1 MRSILDV
8 LQGSEYAF
16 HLLSLMK
23 IHIKQHQSITYLLT
37 ESVSEYVIDFLNIS
51 LLKFTSLITIDDFG
65 VSDTILLGDAN
76 SAQTSM
82 KCLDLACDDESPPLK
97 SCKDLI
103 MKLEVKYLFPTSC
116 SGASF
121 YIYQLPEGLAMRKIL
136 HMVLGCKRIHKLGR
150 TFQDFHGFSWSY
162 ASPKSN
168 LHPPTE
174 SIARKIFE
182 KGLSKSIS
190 RMMQYANFQLYRTYL
205 TGFIWKNRQMM
216 ANI

>member
-1 MRSILDV
+1 MPIFAVRSILDV
-8 LQGSEYAF
+8 LQGSECAF
-16 HLLSLMK
+16 HLPSLMK
-23 IHIKQHQSITYLLT
+23 IHIKQHQSINHLLT
-37 ESVSEYVIDFLNIS
+37 ESVSEYVIDFLIIS

-76 SAQTSM
+76 SVETSM

-97 SCKDLI
+97 NCKDLT

-136 HMVLGCKRIHKLGR
+136 HMVLGCKRIHKPGR
-150 TFQDFHGFSWSY
+150 TFQDFDGFSWSY

-168 LHPPTE
+168 LHPRTE
-174 SIARKIFE
+174 
-182 KGLSKSIS
+182 IS
-190 RMMQYANFQLYRTYL
+190 SMASQERYL
-205 TGFIWKNRQMM
+205 KKV
-216 ANI
+216 